1 MAGPHKQL
9 CYDAPF
15 STLVTKNLILAI
27 LSGELSRP
35 GVIPHWIDGHRPDYA
50 LD

>member
-1 MAGPHKQL
+1 MAGPQKHL
-9 CYDAPF
+9 LYNAPF
-15 STLVTKNLILAI
+15 SALLTKNLILAI

-35 GVIPHWIDGHRPDYA
+35 GEISHWIDCHRPDYT